1 MAPEAKLRV
10 VTDAKTGDN
19 ITLSGTGSIR
29 ATYYDKGNFQMFGT
43 YTVQQGLFKM
53 VIQDVIHKDFQMQQG
68 GTINFA
74 GDPYEADLDL
84 KAVYTVPSVSLA
96 DLGFNF
102 ADKSV
107 RADCILNLGGKAGA
121 PQVTF
126 GLNLPTVSD
135 DVKQMVRQLI
145 ATDEDM
151 NRQILYLL
159 GVGRFY
165 NYNYAATDAAADGQS
180 QSSVAMKSFLSNT
193 LSGQLNNIISNA
205 IGASNW
211 TFGANLSTGQVGW
224 SDMEVGGLLSGR
236 LLNNRLQVNGM
247 FGYRERPTSTTNF
260 VGDFDINY
268 LLTPSGNISLK
279 AYSETNDRYFSK
291 SSMTTQGVGIL
302 LKRDFKNF
310 KSLFR
315 RKKKG
320 AISGR
325 KKH

>member
-1 MAPEAKLRV
+1 M
-10 VTDAKTGDN
+10 
-19 ITLSGTGSIR
+19 
-29 ATYYDKGNFQMFGT
+29 
-43 YTVQQGLFKM
+43 
-53 VIQDVIHKDFQMQQG
+53 
-68 GTINFA
+68 
-74 GDPYEADLDL
+74 
-84 KAVYTVPSVSLA
+84 
-96 DLGFNF
+96 
-102 ADKSV
+102 
-107 RADCILNLGGKAGA
+107 
-121 PQVTF
+121 TF

-247 FGYRERPTSTTNF
+247 FGYRERPTSTTSF

-302 LKRDFKNF
+302 LKRDFKISNRCSEGKRREKF
-310 KSLFR
+310 LAEKSLKNKVDKQTNASCVASLVHLLYWDRPKDSLNRKEICTGSHNRLLR
-315 RKKKG
+315 RQYCSSLCSQSEG
-320 AISGR
+320 HEHVANMTSAFGHDFVGFSAR
-325 KKH
+325 AWPP